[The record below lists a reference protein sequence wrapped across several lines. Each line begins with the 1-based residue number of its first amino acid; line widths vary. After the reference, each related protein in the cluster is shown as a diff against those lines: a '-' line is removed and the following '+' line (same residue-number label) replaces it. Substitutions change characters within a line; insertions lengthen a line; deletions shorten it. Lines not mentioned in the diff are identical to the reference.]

1 MIGEASIHLCD
12 LCDLCDLCFLRDLC
26 ANPLFH
32 AEGAKDAVTAEG
44 LC

>member
-1 MIGEASIHLCD
+1 MIGEASIH
-12 LCDLCDLCFLRDLC
+12 LCDLCFLRDLC

-32 AEGAKDAVTAEG
+32 AEGAKEAETAER